1 MKNFSIA
8 LILSYIY
15 YAILTVMHPNNIL
28 VPVLV
33 LLYFGI
39 ALMHHSTY
47 KVVVLVS
54 SLVVALLYY

>member
-15 YAILTVMHPNNIL
+15 YASLAVMQPNNRL

-39 ALMHHSTY
+39 ALMHHSTH
-47 KVVVLVS
+47 KVVLLVS